1 MKTKRILSMLLATVM
16 ISLTVIAALPTLAF
30 ASRSAGEETGV
41 YNPNIYS
48 MDTAGSIQQRN
59 EMTYASAFAMWN
71 KELNEGQ
78 LMSVESKDGMYSI
91 YVNVYTG
98 FMYYKNVNNQ
108 VLMSNFYNYSD
119 SKLDSVTPDMLSQI
133 EIEYSEIKGSSEP
146 KTTYSYT
153 DAARL
158 NQIYVSKIQNGIR
171 VNYTLGDTKLRYIVP
186 GALSQENYLYEII
199 IPVLKA
205 YLDDATWSGVK
216 NVFKNDLESYKKG
229 GKTSDLFEFAARAM
243 MGPNYVPVE
252 STKANTEFVKSGA
265 LERFNTYFTN
275 YKELFDLEKEFYLCR
290 EHGRSNKA
298 VCTTCGSALEKTNA
312 VQVLFF
318 DSNGKINITALQ
330 YYVRLIESMGNTD
343 TDYTN
348 IGKPLDTILLG
359 QYAFSQDGTY
369 IVCNIPTGK
378 YEDFEVAEDIIEK
391 YCDYGFNDMY
401 RDEQK
406 FGYVYKHVSRP
417 VFRCALEYT
426 FNEDGSLCVSL
437 PANSIAFD
445 ESTYILRSITPLK
458 YFGAATL
465 DIVNEKG
472 NRDGYIFY
480 PDGSGAVIS
489 FNDFE
494 TVDIFAPI
502 YGIDHAYSDIET
514 LTGDYREQITM
525 PVYGAVFT
533 EDAEENLSGTK
544 SFNNGYFAIIEEGA
558 PLAKL
563 SVNIKNSGTKGY
575 AVVFPSYQPY
585 PSDTYDLS
593 KTLSVSSLS
602 EYTMVSATKFSG
614 TYTTRITMLSDERLV
629 AKNPGITKV
638 ASYEGMAEVYREY
651 LEKSGAISAIAN
663 VGNALPLYIEA
674 FGSLEVTKKILS
686 FPVEVSEALTTFE
699 DVKTMY
705 RELADAKAKI
715 AAKAAEYE
723 ALSQGEEKDLELR
736 ALYQAKAEEYRQL
749 SAKIDNI
756 TNINF
761 RLTGFANGG
770 MKSTY
775 PSKLK
780 WDKVVGGKRGF
791 KDLLE
796 YASSVSAT
804 AGSNLGIYP
813 DFDFLYITNTAMFD
827 GIYPNGISSKLID
840 NRYAE
845 KQLYNSVAHMYE
857 ASMIKLVSADS
868 LDELYEKFN
877 KDYKKYDVGAISVS
891 TLGSDINSNFDDEE
905 PVNRDEAR
913 QYISSLLGKMKG
925 DGYKIMVNKGNS
937 YTYEYASHIVDAYV
951 DSSHLRYASYTVPF
965 FGMTLHG
972 YISYAGNAI
981 NYSGDPQYDILRS
994 IENGASL
1001 YYILCYQ
1008 NTSKMKDDVDLNG
1021 YYGVDYATWFEK
1033 VVEHYHTV
1041 NEAIGGE
1048 LQTYKLVSHRIL
1060 TVERVVD
1067 DSEREKIYSQLV
1079 DELVEYVEA
1088 KLDEKVIEAYKA
1100 MSAVGE
1106 YNRGI
1111 SFDIDEAAILSEVEE
1126 IFNLNDVH
1134 RLTAEQAETVKSEI
1148 TARLS
1153 ALEAAFGEEYKA
1165 QYGDNANPYAVVF
1178 NTLGDYSSMYD
1189 YVTDSVATDG
1199 DNYDKT
1205 SYTVNNYNV
1214 VMVTYQSQDGT
1225 KTVDFVLNYN
1235 IYDVIVN
1242 LGDGESFVLGKYEYK
1257 KLG

>member
-1 MKTKRILSMLLATVM
+1 
-16 ISLTVIAALPTLAF
+16 
-30 ASRSAGEETGV
+30 
-41 YNPNIYS
+41 
-48 MDTAGSIQQRN
+48 
-59 EMTYASAFAMWN
+59 
-71 KELNEGQ
+71 
-78 LMSVESKDGMYSI
+78 
-91 YVNVYTG
+91 
-98 FMYYKNVNNQ
+98 
-108 VLMSNFYNYSD
+108 
-119 SKLDSVTPDMLSQI
+119 
-133 EIEYSEIKGSSEP
+133 
-146 KTTYSYT
+146 
-153 DAARL
+153 
-158 NQIYVSKIQNGIR
+158 
-171 VNYTLGDTKLRYIVP
+171 
-186 GALSQENYLYEII
+186 
-199 IPVLKA
+199 
-205 YLDDATWSGVK
+205 
-216 NVFKNDLESYKKG
+216 
-229 GKTSDLFEFAARAM
+229 
-243 MGPNYVPVE
+243 
-252 STKANTEFVKSGA
+252 
-265 LERFNTYFTN
+265 
-275 YKELFDLEKEFYLCR
+275 
-290 EHGRSNKA
+290 
-298 VCTTCGSALEKTNA
+298 
-312 VQVLFF
+312 
-318 DSNGKINITALQ
+318 
-330 YYVRLIESMGNTD
+330 
-343 TDYTN
+343 
-348 IGKPLDTILLG
+348 
-359 QYAFSQDGTY
+359 
-369 IVCNIPTGK
+369 
-378 YEDFEVAEDIIEK
+378 
-391 YCDYGFNDMY
+391 MY
-401 RDEQK
+401 RDEQR

-426 FNEDGSLCVSL
+426 FNEDGTLCVSL

-489 FNDFE
+489 FNDFK

-533 EDAEENLSGTK
+533 EDAEENLSDTK

-563 SVNIKNSGTKGY
+563 RVNIRNSGTKGY

-629 AKNPGITKV
+629 AKNPGITKI

-651 LEKSGAISAIAN
+651 LEKSGAISAITS
-663 VGNALPLYIEA
+663 VGNDLPLYIEA

-705 RELADAKAKI
+705 QELADAKAKI
-715 AAKAAEYE
+715 ASKAAEYE
-723 ALSQGEEKDLELR
+723 TLYQAEEKDLELR

-1008 NTSKMKDDVDLNG
+1008 NTSKMKDDMDLNG
-1021 YYGVDYATWFEK
+1021 YYGVDYNTWFEK
-1033 VVEHYHTV
+1033 VVEQYHTV

-1048 LQTYKLVSHRIL
+1048 LQTYKLISHRIL
-1060 TVERVVD
+1060 TAERIID
-1067 DSEREKIYSQLV
+1067 DNERKTSYDNLV
-1079 DELVEYVEA
+1079 NELVEYVEA

-1100 MSAVGE
+1100 MSTAGE

-1111 SFDIDEAAILSEVEE
+1111 SFEIKATSIISEVEE

-1134 RLTAEQAETVKSEI
+1134 RLTKEQAEAITNEI
-1148 TARLS
+1148 EERLLKVQS
-1153 ALEAAFGEEYKA
+1153 AFNEEHKA
-1165 QYGDNANPYAVVF
+1165 QYGDNANPYKITF
-1178 NTLGDYSSMYD
+1178 DTLGDYSSKYD
-1189 YVTDSVATDG
+1189 YVTDSIATDG
-1199 DNYDKT
+1199 DSYDKT
-1205 SYTVNNYNV
+1205 AYTVNNYNV
-1214 VMVTYQSQDGT
+1214 VMVTYQSHDGT

-1235 IYDVIVN
+1235 IYGVIVN
-1242 LGDGESFVLGKYEYK
+1242 LGNGESFVLDKHEYK